1 MEVPMKVLAKVI
13 WRILIFLIVFLLSI
27 PCYAQDPFKEKV
39 GSFGFIDW
47 GHPRVIA
54 TGTGAPPQ
62 KYYGKPQARPM
73 AMRAAV
79 VDARRNLLEVIKGV
93 HIDSV
98 TTVKNK
104 MYRDDTVITRVTG
117 VVKTSSVDDIQYLS
131 DGTVQATVSMPLTGE
146 LSEILL
152 TSATP
157 STGRKRIA
165 TTPYPG
171 DENLRQLE
179 KRLAD
184 QENRLNHLLA
194 RLENMAD
201 RLAALEKS
209 GAKGSQVALAA
220 KTKSEVPFSGLVIDA
235 RQIGFRPSLKP
246 EIFSQNQRLYP
257 GDYVDLKIAVRQGY
271 VRYARKLTR
280 AQQLTRAGSLPFT
293 IKAKGTY
300 QGSRSLEIKAAD
312 FETLKRIIEI
322 PNNFMQNCNLVIV
335 F

>member
-1 MEVPMKVLAKVI
+1 MEVPMKVRPNTP
-13 WRILIFLIVFLLSI
+13 WRILFFLIVFLLSI
-27 PCYAQDPFKEKV
+27 PCYAQDAFNEKI
-39 GSFGFIDW
+39 GNLGFIDW

-62 KYYGKPQARPM
+62 KYFGKPQARPM

-79 VDARRNLLEVIKGV
+79 VDARRNLLEVIGEV

-104 MYRDDTVITRVTG
+104 MYRDDTVVNRIRG
-117 VVKTSSVDDIQYLS
+117 VVKRSTVDDIQYLD
-131 DGTVQATVSMPLTGE
+131 DGTVQATVSMPLTGD
-146 LSEILL
+146 LGEILL
-152 TSATP
+152 TSTTP
-157 STGRKRIA
+157 STARKVIT
-165 TTPYPG
+165 TTPSPS
-171 DENLRQLE
+171 DENLQRLE

-184 QENRLNHLLA
+184 QENRLNQLLA
-194 RLENMAD
+194 KLETMTD

-209 GAKGSQVALAA
+209 GLNGSQVAVVA

-235 RQIGFRPSLKP
+235 RQIGFRPCLKP

-280 AQQLTRAGSLPFT
+280 AQQFHRAGSLPFT

-300 QGSRSLEIKAAD
+300 QDNRSLEIKPAD
-312 FETLKRIIEI
+312 FQTLKRIIEI
-322 PNNFMQNCNLVIV
+322 PNNFMQKCNVVIV

>member
-1 MEVPMKVLAKVI
+1 MKVLPNTP
-13 WRILIFLIVFLLSI
+13 WRILIGLLFFALSI
-27 PCYAQDPFKEKV
+27 PCYAQDPFKEKI

-47 GHPRVIA
+47 GHPKVIA

-104 MYRDDTVITRVTG
+104 MYRDDTVVTRITG
-117 VVKTSSVDDIQYLS
+117 VVKASTVDDIQYLS
-131 DGTVQATVSMPLTGE
+131 DGTVQATVSMPLTGA
-146 LSEILL
+146 LGEILL

-157 STGRKRIA
+157 PTGMTRIA
-165 TTPYPG
+165 TSPSPG
-171 DENLRQLE
+171 DENFQRLE
-179 KRLAD
+179 RRLAD
-184 QENRLNHLLA
+184 QEKRLNHLLA
-194 RLENMAD
+194 RLETMAD
-201 RLAALEKS
+201 RLAALEKP
-209 GAKGSQVALAA
+209 GTKGSQVA

-257 GDYVDLKIAVRQGY
+257 GDYVDLKIALRQGY
-271 VRYARKLTR
+271 VRYTRKLTS

-300 QGSRSLEIKAAD
+300 QGNRSLEINAAD
-312 FETLKRIIEI
+312 FQTLKRIIEI
-322 PNNFMQNCNLVIV
+322 PNNFMQNCNVVIV

>member
-1 MEVPMKVLAKVI
+1 MEVPMKVQPNTS
-13 WRILIFLIVFLLSI
+13 WRILLFLIVFLLSI
-27 PCYAQDPFKEKV
+27 PCYAQDSFKEKI
-39 GSFGFIDW
+39 GHFGFIDW
-47 GHPRVIA
+47 GHPKVIA

-79 VDARRNLLEVIKGV
+79 VDARRNLLEVIGEV

-104 MYRDDTVITRVTG
+104 MYRDDAVVTRIKG
-117 VVKTSSVDDIQYLS
+117 VVKASTVDDIQYLS

-146 LSEILL
+146 LGEILL
-152 TSATP
+152 TSATAP
-157 STGRKRIA
+157 TGRKRIT
-165 TTPYPG
+165 TTPSPS
-171 DENLRQLE
+171 DENIQRLE
-179 KRLAD
+179 KKLAD
-184 QENRLNHLLA
+184 QEKRLNHLLA
-194 RLENMAD
+194 RLETMAD
-201 RLAALEKS
+201 RLAVLEKS
-209 GAKGSQVALAA
+209 GTAGSQVAVAA

-235 RQIGFRPSLKP
+235 RQIGFRPCLKP

-257 GDYVDLKIAVRQGY
+257 GDYVDLRIAVRQGY
-271 VRYARKLTR
+271 VRYTRKLTR

-300 QGSRSLEIKAAD
+300 QGNRSLEINAAD
-312 FETLKRIIEI
+312 FHTLKRIIEI
-322 PNNFMQNCNLVIV
+322 PNNFMQKCNVVIV